1 MSLNESQE
9 KTWQSTTYAGS
20 MLRSS
25 VDQALITKNRTK
37 QRYDTMMQSSTPHAN
52 TNDGIIDPVSPIQ
65 FKPKIDSIKLGLHS
79 IS

>member
-1 MSLNESQE
+1 
-9 KTWQSTTYAGS
+9 

-65 FKPKIDSIKLGLHS
+65 FKPKID
-79 IS
+79 